1 MEAIQKQYFELLSAQ
16 QFREEDLDPA
26 LLERHIAALSSS
38 ALLAGSAV
46 SIFDLHRCEHAY
58 ESDFHRA
65 LFSDPQ
71 GAYTG
76 VQIHPDDLV
85 QVAKNGVAGMRH
97 VFLRRNPNADVRHF
111 KLIREYRALVHGAYK
126 RVTEEF
132 QIPAAA
138 LQGHLAADRHP
149 HGRFLLAARRL
160 FRPRGDPHAARA
172 GGAATHRTGPPE
184 QGDRRGA
191 AHQRPYGQHPP
202 AADPRETRRRQLAR
216 SGQVRVDPR
225 DSGRLTAWTPD
236 RLDAWTPGRLT
247 AWTPDCRSDY

>member
-111 KLIREYRALVHGAYK
+111 KLIREYRAV
-126 RVTEEF
+126 
-132 QIPAAA
+132 P
-138 LQGHLAADRHP
+138 
-149 HGRFLLAARRL
+149 RRI
-160 FRPRGDPHAARA
+160 
-172 GGAATHRTGPPE
+172 T
-184 QGDRRGA
+184 
-191 AHQRPYGQHPP
+191 PP
-202 AADPRETRRRQLAR
+202 ADGSPLW
-216 SGQVRVDPR
+216 
-225 DSGRLTAWTPD
+225 LNL
-236 RLDAWTPGRLT
+236 LD
-247 AWTPDCRSDY
+247 CQKN